1 MKENKISA
9 VYKEDLK
16 KLLISIGES
25 DEIENGQ
32 RNCII
37 CSKVISVDNLQ
48 LIVPRA
54 EKKYEFVCNDTECV
68 SRYNQLK
75 K

>member
-48 LIVPRA
+48 LIIPRA

>member
-16 KLLISIGES
+16 KLLISIGEI
-25 DEIENGQ
+25 DAIENGQ
-32 RNCII
+32 RNCIV

-48 LIVPRA
+48 LIIPRA
-54 EKKYEFVCNDTECV
+54 EKKYDFVCNDTECV
-68 SRYNQLK
+68 SKYNQLK